1 MHRWHIQYLG
11 CIELPSHLNELEME
25 SFFTL
30 SDDERNL
37 IQSRYKPNPRI
48 AAAIQLGFLKM
59 AGRPLSAFKVL
70 PAKLLAY
77 IGAQLDAP
85 APTIASLRA
94 RYKRRSTLY
103 EHQAWAIRTMGFS
116 YDTERQR
123 AMLLATLRKSAV
135 TARSIDTLVDIGN
148 QWLYERKIIHPGDRP
163 VRDIAR
169 RAYTESEEGVVNRIH
184 AAIPS
189 AIRTGWIDALLRRRD
204 DGRTYLEWLQQPPRR
219 RSKISLRDQ
228 LEKLDYL
235 KGLKIQDYEFPG
247 LPLEKQKLYAHRV
260 RSQRPVRYRKLQ
272 EPRLTLDTVSFL
284 RVTLLQLMDTVI
296 ELAGRL
302 ILDTVGRAKRRATTF
317 AAERTRS
324 YKDIVEEIKQV
335 AMDSALSD
343 QAARARIVELC
354 NRSSDVTFPTHAAT
368 VRHLLSESGTPIRSL
383 LAELTRL
390 DLHATNDD
398 TLAAVKV
405 LKKIYANK

>member
-94 RYKRRSTLY
+94 LYKRRSTLY

-135 TARSIDTLVDIGN
+135 TARSIDTLVDVLQRVG
-148 QWLYERKIIHPGDRP
+148 QHP
-163 VRDIAR
+163 A
-169 RAYTESEEGVVNRIH
+169 SEVH
-184 AAIPS
+184 
-189 AIRTGWIDALLRRRD
+189 
-204 DGRTYLEWLQQPPRR
+204 
-219 RSKISLRDQ
+219 Q
-228 LEKLDYL
+228 LK
-235 KGLKIQDYEFPG
+235 
-247 LPLEKQKLYAHRV
+247 
-260 RSQRPVRYRKLQ
+260 
-272 EPRLTLDTVSFL
+272 PRLWK
-284 RVTLLQLMDTVI
+284 QL
-296 ELAGRL
+296 
-302 ILDTVGRAKRRATTF
+302 F
-317 AAERTRS
+317 AANPLRS
-324 YKDIVEEIKQV
+324 
-335 AMDSALSD
+335 
-343 QAARARIVELC
+343 
-354 NRSSDVTFPTHAAT
+354 
-368 VRHLLSESGTPIRSL
+368 
-383 LAELTRL
+383 
-390 DLHATNDD
+390 DLYG
-398 TLAAVKV
+398 LGK
-405 LKKIYANK
+405 